1 VSDLPFPYVSVD
13 QYEQSIRAPI
23 GKTWNPET
31 AVKELVKP
39 KVVTKLGTI
48 IQPIDKADVFKHQ
61 NKKHRPDMSF
71 NAPKS
76 TNVTGRHKKRK

>member
-1 VSDLPFPYVSVD
+1 MSELPFPYVSVG

-39 KVVTKLGTI
+39 KVVTKMGTI
-48 IQPIDKADVFKHQ
+48 IQPIEKADVFKHQ
-61 NKKHRPDMSF
+61 NKKRRADMSF
-71 NAPKS
+71 SAS
-76 TNVTGRHKKRK
+76 ESSNVSRKHKKRK